1 MSQMATPGVFILR
14 KETVACKTL
23 REKICEKT

>member
-23 REKICEKT
+23 SDKNCEET